1 MILSVSV
8 MANISYYCNLD
19 LSSRRTESEESLD
32 SLGQSNDSDD
42 DVTRD
47 QVFHTDPH

>member
-1 MILSVSV
+1 MIFSVSV
-8 MANISYYCNLD
+8 MANVSYNCDLD

-32 SLGQSNDSDD
+32 SLGHSNDSDD

-47 QVFHTDPH
+47 QVFHTDPY